1 MRVWCDVFDS
11 SYNRIGSGPVTA
23 IRSASFKRALDGAG
37 TFELRCVGTD
47 AQALSLLTNERRVRI
62 YGETLAGASR
72 LLGDGIIRRRSLT
85 EQSGA
90 VELVVNGPDALDEL
104 KRVNVLLARTYQD
117 TLQNVVNSLIGL
129 VSGWSATVD
138 AAIASN
144 NIEARYDGV
153 SVLAALQ
160 DIADRY
166 GYHLRMD
173 PDNTRTVEISEFGD
187 DNGLR
192 ISKVEV
198 VTSETILN
206 NELLMVQRLT
216 QGQSSEDVYNWLLPI
231 GAGEGVAA
239 LTLEKSTRT
248 SPYTIQT
255 TTGPDGS
262 TLYYISDSASIS
274 TYGTIQRVG
283 QFKNIAP
290 ISNSAAD
297 IVSAANALYDAAVEA
312 LQARKQPTEHY
323 AVTVKNAQ
331 ETIQP
336 GDKIEVDY
344 KAQVQTPAGLVDYL
358 SVRDTFWVLDVTE
371 RVSTNGSTASL
382 TISNVDQRVTTP
394 AERVMHAIEQ
404 ITLKNL
410 QPTTTGSVRSYVYD
424 REIDSSASA
433 VVPVEFTNATLYLQ
447 RARLRIK
454 TSPFRSTAQSA
465 ASGGGSTQTSAAG
478 GGATVT
484 SASGGSA
491 TVTSASTSTNH
502 THVIGSD
509 QGADATAATQRRYQV
524 SKSGGGVVDIYT
536 RASGSGSLITSG
548 MSTADT
554 HTHSVSV
561 PDHTHNVTVSNHTHS
576 VTIPAHTHAITYGIT
591 DDTAH
596 PQSITV
602 SVNGVDKTTE
612 LFGSASLAP
621 TNAAIDVVA
630 DAGVLTGLLNN
641 ASGGLRQ
648 EHDITIAC
656 GSGQGRVEVTVEVY
670 EITQTIAVV

>member
-11 SYNRIGSGPVTA
+11 SYNRLGDGPVTA
-23 IRSASFKRALDGAG
+23 IKRASFKRALDGAG
-37 TFELRCVGTD
+37 SFELIAVGTD
-47 AQALSLLTNERRVRI
+47 SQALSLLSNERRVRI
-62 YGETLAGASR
+62 YGETLSGASR
-72 LLGDGIIRRRSLT
+72 LLGDGIIRQRDLV
-85 EQSGA
+85 EQTGA
-90 VELVVNGPDALDEL
+90 VELRITGPDALDEL

-117 TLQNVVNSLIGL
+117 TLQNVVTSLIGL
-129 VSGWSATVD
+129 VSGWTATVD
-138 AAIASN
+138 SAISSN
-144 NIEARYDGV
+144 VIDARYDGV
-153 SVLAALQ
+153 SVLSALQ

-166 GYHLRMD
+166 GYHLRL
-173 PDNTRTVEISEFGD
+173 NASTTRQVEISEFGD

-192 ISKVEV
+192 ISKVEI
-198 VTSETILN
+198 VTSETIQN
-206 NELLMVQRLT
+206 SELLMVQRLS
-216 QGQSSEDVYNWLLPI
+216 QGQNSEDVYNWLLPI

-255 TTGPDGS
+255 TTGPDGA
-262 TLYYISDSASIS
+262 TLYFISDSSSIS

-283 QFKNIAP
+283 QFKQVAP
-290 ISNSAAD
+290 ITNSDAD
-297 IVSAANALYDAAVEA
+297 VIAAANALYDAAAED
-312 LQARKQPTEHY
+312 LQRNKQPIELY
-323 AVTVKNAQ
+323 SVVVKNAQ
-331 ETIQP
+331 VSIQP
-336 GDKIEVDY
+336 GDKIELDY

-358 SVRDTFWVLDVTE
+358 DIRDTFWILDVREAVGVEGT
-371 RVSTNGSTASL
+371 TATL

-394 AERVMHAIEQ
+394 AERVMAAIEQ
-404 ITLKNL
+404 INLKNL

-433 VVPVEFTNATLYLQ
+433 VVPVEFTDATLYAQ
-447 RARLRIK
+447 RVRLRIK
-454 TSPFRSTAQSA
+454 TSPFRSTAASA

-509 QGADATAATQRRYQV
+509 QGAGTGGTTRRYQV
-524 SKSGGGVVDIYT
+524 NKSGGGVVDIYVNAS
-536 RASGSGSLITSG
+536 ASGGLITSG

-554 HTHSVSV
+554 HTHSVSI
-561 PDHTHNVTVSNHTHS
+561 PDHTHSVTISSHTHS

-602 SVNGVDKTTE
+602 SVNGVDKTND
-612 LFGSASLAP
+612 LFGSATLAP
-621 TNAAIDVVA
+621 SNAPIDLVA
-630 DAGVLTGLLNN
+630 DAGVLTGLLIN
-641 ASGGLRQ
+641 ASGGLQQ

-656 GSGQGRVEVTVEVY
+656 SSGQGRVEVTVEIY